1 MKFLA
6 ITALIATASAAVGE
20 DCSADGSNGVCE
32 DTECCGTATPDEDS
46 IAGEQVTVCQTD
58 SLDAYANSENEE
70 ETYTFAC
77 NDAAAEGGAEKLIA
91 SATLAI
97 ATAYL
102 M

>member
-6 ITALIATASAAVGE
+6 IAALIATTSAAVGE
-20 DCSADGSNGVCE
+20 DCGADGTQGVCE

-46 IAGEQVTVCQTD
+46 DATDAITICQTD
-58 SLDAYANSENEE
+58 SLEEYANSEAET

-77 NDAAAEGGAEKLIA
+77 NTAEEGNATKLIA

-97 ATAYL
+97 ASAYL